1 MQIRKTGKTILIKML
16 LETVLDR
23 MSRVKIK
30 TKTKEISKKGKEM
43 IIKVIALMDCLVN
56 TLMID
61 PNHLIIV
68 EI

>member
-30 TKTKEISKKGKEM
+30 TKTKEITKKGKEM
-43 IIKVIALMDCLVN
+43 IIKVIALMDCLVK

-61 PNHLIIV
+61 PSHLIIV